1 MATKRTP
8 ADLLKQMLGRPVSV
22 QVNQDIVYRGTLIC
36 LDGQMNLC
44 LQGAEEFEGGDSLAK
59 HEQLFLR
66 GNNVTFIST
75 KHNL

>member
-1 MATKRTP
+1 M
-8 ADLLKQMLGRPVSV
+8 
-22 QVNQDIVYRGTLIC
+22 QVNQDVVYRGTLIC
-36 LDGQMNLC
+36 LDGQMNVC
-44 LQGAEEFEGGDSLAK
+44 LAGAEEVERGQSVGR